1 MKKLRIGELSQLVGV
16 PASALRF
23 WEERGI
29 TEPEKDGYNNYR
41 LYTAGDSC
49 RFLMARRYRSLGFPL
64 QDVKAMVVEAL
75 PGDTALKL
83 DRRLAELEVEAK
95 KIAELRD
102 ELARYRRECQEARA
116 ELGVFV
122 PAYLP
127 AAQYI
132 FTIEL
137 GRIVDDEA
145 ALELSKQWTDLLPL
159 STFAL
164 YIPPEAFSG
173 ATDYCVKWGFGM
185 DEDKSPQDERFR
197 VASCYPSGELEAGKP
212 DGPSV
217 ESAPLSE
224 ASGCSASSPRGTA
237 QKAADRPSPPAT
249 LRLEGA
255 SCVRTAFYRDDP
267 RDLRRGELSGIV
279 EAFRAAGYTASGP
292 AIGRLLQI
300 EREGE
305 SYRYLYSLYIP
316 IE

>member
-49 RFLMARRYRSLGFPL
+49 RFLMAKRYRSLGFPL
-64 QDVKAMVVEAL
+64 QDVKAMVVEAI
-75 PGDTALKL
+75 PVDTAVKL

-95 KIAELRD
+95 KIAEVRD
-102 ELARYRRECQEARA
+102 ELARYRRECQEART

-137 GRIVDDEA
+137 GRIVDDEV

-164 YIPPEAFSG
+164 YIPAEAFSG
-173 ATDYCVKWGFGM
+173 VNDYCVRWGFGM
-185 DEDKSPQDERFR
+185 DEDKSHL
-197 VASCYPSGELEAGKP
+197 PSGALEAGLQ
-212 DGPSV
+212 DGPPA
-217 ESAPLSE
+217 ESAAGLS
-224 ASGCSASSPRGTA
+224 
-237 QKAADRPSPPAT
+237 SPPAT

-255 SCVRTAFYRDDP
+255 RCVRTAFYRDDP
-267 RDLRRGELSGIV
+267 RDIRRGELSGIV
-279 EAFRAAGYTASGP
+279 EAFRAAGYTVSGP

-300 EREGE
+300 ERNGE
-305 SYRYLYSLYIP
+305 EYRYLYSLYIP
-316 IE
+316 I